1 MDVIKWGKT
10 RAIENVICD
19 NIDNSSN
26 STISFVDDL
35 ERITVI
41 KTINIDDNGY
51 VECVRETDV

>member
-19 NIDNSSN
+19 NSSD
-26 STISFVDDL
+26 STISFVDDV

-51 VECVRETDV
+51 VEFVRETDV